1 MAKKSPKLLQPAVLV
16 GVATLIVGAHHRDRV
31 RGGGSTD
38 ALTGACTAADAWARV
53 LSQRLPIK

>member
-31 RGGGSTD
+31 HGGSTD